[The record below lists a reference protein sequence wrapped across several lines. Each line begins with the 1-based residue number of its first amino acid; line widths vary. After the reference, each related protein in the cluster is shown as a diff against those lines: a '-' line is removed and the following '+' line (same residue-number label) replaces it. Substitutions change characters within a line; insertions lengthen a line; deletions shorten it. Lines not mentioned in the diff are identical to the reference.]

1 MRLIPIDSK
10 QVYKEVERYF
20 KKKIRISRKGGRK
33 VVGKGR
39 PRKYSDG
46 FIITLVFLQEYHGF
60 SVREVL
66 WYARK
71 YFKDVPVESS
81 YQYRKKRLTT
91 TLVEDVI
98 EYLSKRIIEILEK
111 KRGKGKGGRAKYMII
126 DGTGFG
132 YNDLYPMKFERGT
145 QVRSIKSHVRAVVV
159 IGDFGKVGSRRIKT
173 IMGIKAGK
181 AYSSE
186 VKLAREIVA
195 KWEKEQSPPGEVLI
209 GDPLYATID
218 LIQRLQDLGIEPHIK
233 VREDTFRSKI
243 RNPLLLQMRQR
254 VKKGHYYRHRSEIE
268 GFFSEVKQKLT
279 SMIRTKDPHIAQI
292 SMLARFA
299 CFNLYML
306 MYVQF
311 LPGDHFIIFVCFFF
325 YLPSSFLLLY

>member
-1 MRLIPIDSK
+1 M
-10 QVYKEVERYF
+10 
-20 KKKIRISRKGGRK
+20 
-33 VVGKGR
+33 
-39 PRKYSDG
+39 
-46 FIITLVFLQEYHGF
+46 QEYYGF

-66 WYARK
+66 IYARK

-81 YQYRKKRLTT
+81 YQYRKKRLSTV
-91 TLVEDVI
+91 LIEEVI
-98 EYLSKRIIEILEK
+98 VYLGKRIIEVLQK
-111 KRGKGKGGRAKYMII
+111 QGKGDEEKAKYLII

-145 QVRSIKSHVRAVVV
+145 QVRSIKFHVRAVVV
-159 IGDFGKVGSRRIKT
+159 IGDFGKVGKRRIKT
-173 IMGIKAGK
+173 ILGIKAGK

-186 VKLAREIVA
+186 VKMATEIIT
-195 KWEKEQSPPGEVLI
+195 KWEKEQSPPAGVLI

-218 LIQRLQDLGIEPHIK
+218 LIQRLQGLDIEPHIK
-233 VREDTFRSKI
+233 VREDTFRSRI

-268 GFFSEVKQKLT
+268 GFFSEVKQKMT
-279 SMIRTKDPHIAQI
+279 SMIKTKDPHIAQI

-306 MYVQF
+306 MYLQF
-311 LPGDHFIIFVCFFF
+311 LPGKNFFIFLFFL
-325 YLPSSFLLLY
+325 LPSSLFPPSFLVKKYIKNFLFDQHHPKTVFLY